1 MLESGTLFTSQSG
14 VQSAI
19 RSDLVARI
27 EELNQGIFE
36 TAVLDFSVQSFS
48 GGELVIVGSFDLAY
62 YQDLQIEFSRVGFF
76 SCPTRFSDASFRC
89 LDRSEWS
96 PAILESCAHSVND
109 DDTIF
114 AVELSRFYDVQTYY
128 IVAGAVRYQFAK
140 MHY

>member
-1 MLESGTLFTSQSG
+1 MLESGTFFTAQIG
-14 VQSAI
+14 VQSAV

-36 TAVLDFSVQSFS
+36 SAVLDFSVQSFS

-62 YQDLQIEFSRVGFF
+62 YQDLQIEFSRVSFF

-96 PAILESCAHSVND
+96 PALMESCAHSVND

-114 AVELSRFYDVQTYY
+114 AVELSRFYDVQTCYV
-128 IVAGAVRYQFAK
+128 VAGAVSYRFAK
-140 MHY
+140 TYY